1 MMPQTDT
8 IGVHHSPAGNRA
20 AMTDEDRQAASELL
34 DEAMATLDPN
44 VGLRCRVVA
53 ALLHGHEPSKIVRNL
68 GVTEK
73 MIRSCKEKYDAKG
86 LAGLK

>member
-1 MMPQTDT
+1 MMPQTDL
-8 IGVHHSPAGNRA
+8 IGVRRDPAGSRST
-20 AMTDEDRQAASELL
+20 MSDEDRQAAAELL
-34 DEAMATLDPN
+34 DEAMGTLDPN

-73 MIRSCKEKYDAKG
+73 MIQVCKAKYDDKG
-86 LAGLK
+86 LAGLR

>member
-1 MMPQTDT
+1 
-8 IGVHHSPAGNRA
+8 
-20 AMTDEDRQAASELL
+20 
-34 DEAMATLDPN
+34 MATLDPN

-73 MIRSCKEKYDAKG
+73 MIQVCKAKYDDKG
-86 LAGLK
+86 LAGLR